1 MFTFSGLVDHIVTL
15 TSRPDRRD
23 MIVTALNSTIRDLHM
38 RPVSGVSPLGAPI
51 KYAENMVEVEFIPT
65 ADVPV
70 LWPIPKPGIFM
81 ALSAIR
87 CSLRQV
93 NFMERNPSSL
103 IPLRDDYSAVG
114 VYYKTGAQYA
124 IAGAIP
130 GAPLHI
136 AYYTYLPA
144 LSYRSVNDRL
154 VTVIDSEYKLVAL
167 PDADPDAP
175 TLALETN
182 WMLARHWAALLEGT
196 LSRVYRALNDLDRS
210 KIAFSSFSEQRAV
223 IQSTEVH
230 E

>member
-1 MFTFSGLVDHIVTL
+1 MFTFSGLVDHVVQL

-51 KYAENMVEVEFIPT
+51 RYAENMVEVEFIAT
-65 ADVPV
+65 SDVPL

-81 ALSAIR
+81 ALSAMR
-87 CSLRQV
+87 CALRQV

-103 IPLRDDYSAVG
+103 IPLQRDFAAVG
-114 VYYKTGAQYA
+114 IYYKTGAQYA

-144 LSYRSVNDRL
+144 LSYKPVADRL
-154 VTVIDSEYKLVAL
+154 VQVIDSEYRLVAL
-167 PDADPDAP
+167 PDAEPDAP
-175 TLALETN
+175 TLAAETN
-182 WMLARHWAALLEGT
+182 WMLARHWSALLEGT

-210 KIAFSSFSEQRAV
+210 KIAFSAFTEQRAV